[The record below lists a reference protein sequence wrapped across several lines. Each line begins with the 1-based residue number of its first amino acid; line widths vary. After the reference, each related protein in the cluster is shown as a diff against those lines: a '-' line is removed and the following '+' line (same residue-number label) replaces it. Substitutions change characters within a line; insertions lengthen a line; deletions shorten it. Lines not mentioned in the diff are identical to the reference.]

1 MSGQSAWMLGVCGMG
16 MGPLA
21 IYLRECGW
29 DVAGWDDALQP
40 PMSHFL
46 EVAQVRLSRNF
57 DEKNPPA
64 LVGYSSAVKP
74 ENPLYALAQRHGV
87 RLVRRGELLAECVR
101 DRQLIAVC
109 GSHGKTTTSGMLIQ
123 ALLAAE
129 VDAGY
134 VLGGLYRDAS
144 LPPAR
149 AGKSPWVVAE
159 VDESDGTI
167 NHFSPEITVVVNLDW
182 DHPDYYRTEAELEA
196 VFVRLFQRTRRAI
209 FIPVGNARLAR
220 LTADV
225 SVPVFAVGD
234 GGNFAARVV
243 SGGASETTLELG
255 HGFLPGE
262 ISLPVTGRFN
272 TSNAILALAVTMHV
286 AGRLGVAPLGRFS
299 GIRRR
304 QDELFSSGGLRVMAD
319 YAHHPTEIQA
329 LLGYLR
335 EQTLG
340 RLVAVFQPH
349 RHTRTRQYR
358 REFVAALQQADRVF
372 LLPVYSAG
380 EGFVAGGGSEDLLAA
395 AKEDGETFSLHGNGE
410 ELLTQLR
417 KEVAKWPEATVVF
430 VGAGNVDKVAAA
442 FTRDLWLTA
451 ARAGGA
457 ARRFDERVRPLLG
470 AETLLAEEFPLGE
483 RTTIGVG
490 GAVDWYA
497 EPGSLEDL
505 RLLLRAA
512 ALTDQPVFVM
522 GRGSNL
528 LVPDEGF
535 RGLVLRLSRPCW
547 RQLAV
552 DAEGKRL
559 VVGGGARLKDLAL
572 QAARAGVD
580 GFAFVEGI
588 PGSLGGALR
597 MNAGAHGA
605 GIFDRVESVKWLAP
619 DGVLHERERAFFS
632 ATYRDCPELHGAVVV
647 EAVLRGTGWLT
658 PGEIQARM
666 EAYAAQRR
674 ESQPREPSAGCSF
687 KNPAGHPAG
696 RLVDELGLKGLR
708 AGGAC
713 VSAAHGNFIVNT
725 GGATAAD
732 VIALLRKVRG
742 VVKAELGIELEPEII
757 LLGKEWRDVL

>member
-1 MSGQSAWMLGVCGMG
+1 MSGKRAWMLGVCGMG

-21 IYLRECGW
+21 IYLRERGW
-29 DVAGWDDALQP
+29 DVSGWDDALQP

-46 EVAQVRLSRNF
+46 EAAQVRLSRSF
-57 DEKNPPA
+57 DGENPPD
-64 LVGYSSAVKP
+64 LVGHSSAVKP
-74 ENPLYALAQRHGV
+74 ENPLYALARRHDV
-87 RLVRRGELLAECVR
+87 RLVRRGELLAESVA

-182 DHPDYYRTEAELEA
+182 DHPDYYRTEEELEA

-209 FIPVGNARLAR
+209 FIPAGNERLAR
-220 LTADV
+220 LAVDAP
-225 SVPVFAVGD
+225 VPVFTVGD
-234 GGNFAARVV
+234 GGIFAARVV
-243 SGGASETTLELG
+243 SSGANETALEMG
-255 HGFLPGE
+255 RGFLPGE

-272 TSNAILALAVTMHV
+272 TSNAILALAVTMQV
-286 AGRLGVAPLGRFS
+286 AGRLGPAPLGRFS

-304 QDELFSSGGLRVMAD
+304 QDELFSAGGLRVMAD

-329 LLGYLR
+329 LLRYLR

-358 REFVAALQQADRVF
+358 REFVGALRQADRVL

-380 EGFVAGGGSEDLLAA
+380 EGFVEGGGSEDLLAA
-395 AKEDGETFSLHGNGE
+395 AEDGEKFSLHGSGE
-410 ELLTQLR
+410 ELLAQLR
-417 KEVAKWPEATVVF
+417 METVECPEVTVVF

-451 ARAGGA
+451 ARAEGVT
-457 ARRFDERVRPLLG
+457 RRFDARVRPLLG
-470 AETLLAEEFPLGE
+470 RDTLLAGEFPLGE

-512 ALTDQPVFVM
+512 GLADLPVFVM

-535 RGLVLRLSRPCW
+535 RGLVLRLNRPCW
-547 RQLAV
+547 RELVV
-552 DAEGKRL
+552 DAEEVRL
-559 VVGGGARLKDLAL
+559 VAGGGVRLKDLAL
-572 QAARAGVD
+572 QAAAAGVD

-605 GIFDRVESVKWLAP
+605 GIFERVESVKWLTP

-647 EAVLRGTGWLT
+647 EAVLRGTGRAAAE
-658 PGEIQARM
+658 EIRTRM
-666 EAYAAQRR
+666 ADYAARRR
-674 ESQPREPSAGCSF
+674 ETQPREPSAGCSF
-687 KNPAGHPAG
+687 KNPPGHPAG
-696 RLVDELGLKGLR
+696 KLVDGLGLKGLR
-708 AGGAC
+708 VGGAC
-713 VSAAHGNFIVNT
+713 VSEAHGNFIINT

-732 VIALLRKVRG
+732 VIALLRQVRG
-742 VVKAELGIELEPEII
+742 VVKAEQGIELEPEII
-757 LLGKEWRDVL
+757 LIGKDWRDVL